1 MSAPKAAGVKVT
13 VIVQELP
20 AARVTGKVPQLLVS
34 VNELALV
41 PVIEIPLT
49 IRASWPV
56 LVRVIDCVAAE
67 LPSAMLPKASEVGDR
82 LRLGAGAAPVPLRV
96 TD

>member
-1 MSAPKAAGVKVT
+1 MRAPKVAGVKVT
-13 VIVQELP
+13 VIVQELL

-41 PVIEIPLT
+41 PVIEISLT
-49 IRASWPV
+49 IRATWPV

-67 LPSAMLPKASEVGDR
+67 LPTAVLPKVSDAGDR
-82 LRLGAGAAPVPLRV
+82 LTLGAGATPVPLRV